1 MSRDDHMKWFHAN
14 LSREAADD
22 LLRQG
27 YEDGTF
33 LVRESSTAAG
43 DFVLS
48 ILCQEEVCHYQVRR
62 HGEDAFFSIDD
73 EMQTKI
79 LHGLDTLVD
88 YYQQGANGLPTKLT
102 VPLIRDPPPH
112 NTRSHGVTNL
122 LHRATSKNESKVVF
136 ELLKCGY
143 RNFDAKNQHGQTALH
158 LAALHCDEEI
168 LKLLLNAKVQVNSSD
183 SFGCQPLHYA
193 ARSKPASFIRTLIAA
208 QANVQGRNIENG
220 FVPLHE
226 AAKHGNL
233 EAVQELLLAEAP
245 LLPRTS
251 SGEFPFDLAKEA
263 GQTSVEQ
270 FLLNYKLPPA
280 STTREQWYHGT
291 QTRDEAVAMLTQ
303 YAKELLAKQP
313 GVDTSGC
320 FLVRYSESP
329 AASGLVLT
337 LLSDQVVKNFR
348 ISQAPLYSNGVKVHP
363 DGSKFMFIDDGPY
376 WPSLEHLIANFMRFS
391 YGLPV
396 SLKYAVPPK
405 PKPEV
410 PSFATI
416 PRSTVKHRTTPPVTP
431 PTPVPHPHHAHP
443 HAPALTIAKKKQKE
457 NSSSMFNTLRLTSP
471 KKALFDMNS
480 LRKSKSKSK
489 RSESESSVS
498 GSLAKS
504 EREQELQAAAPMLK
518 SLSFSTEFSNFNVD
532 AASPGAAAAAA
543 EGELYNVPRNNT
555 PIEIDLPPIA
565 QKTEAEVEYFTKSD
579 VAIERE
585 RAGQWNTTGYQ
596 QTVDVLWLLDQP
608 VKTLPPAATRLNSLI
623 STASTESEM
632 AGYLHRKCSDTPTTP
647 TSAALEAAKLR
658 FFIDQ
663 ENLLLDNEIGHG
675 EFGSVHRG
683 WLVKKSR
690 EGSDESSRQ
699 EVAIKMLC
707 DEHSN
712 KQEFL
717 REASVM
723 MRLEHKC
730 IVRLIGISKGDMLMM
745 VQELAPLGSML
756 QYILDHSA
764 QITANTE
771 LKLWASQIASGM
783 HYLESQHF
791 VHRDLAARNILLTA
805 RHQAKISDF
814 GMSRSLRPGS
824 TEYQFT
830 QGGRWPIRWY
840 APESF
845 NLGVFS
851 HASDVW
857 SFGVTIWE
865 MFALGAP
872 PYGEI
877 SNVDAI
883 KLVDSGERLP
893 QPDLCP
899 AYIYAAMLS
908 CWKEHPKDRP
918 TFAYLMEF
926 FTRDPDYQN
935 LPDMVQTVH
944 I

>member
-1 MSRDDHMKWFHAN
+1 MSDHMKWFHCN
-14 LSREAADD
+14 LSREAADE
-22 LLRQG
+22 LLKQG

-33 LVRESSTAAG
+33 LVRESSTASG

-48 ILCQEEVCHYQVRR
+48 LLCQQEVCHYQVRR
-62 HGEDAFFSIDD
+62 HGGEDAFFSIDD
-73 EMQTKI
+73 KVQTKI

-88 YYQQGANGLPTKLT
+88 YYQQAANGLPTKLT

-143 RNFDAKNQHGQTALH
+143 RNFDAKNQDGQTALH
-158 LAALHCDEEI
+158 LAALHSDEVI
-168 LKLLLNAKVQVNSSD
+168 LKELLNAKVQVNSSD

-220 FVPLHE
+220 YVPLHE

-245 LLPRTS
+245 PLPRTS

-263 GQTSVEQ
+263 GQTAVEE

-280 STTREQWYHGT
+280 NTTREQWYHGT
-291 QTRDEAVAMLTQ
+291 LTRDEAVAILQ
-303 YAKELLAKQP
+303 KHARELLAKEP
-313 GVDTSGC
+313 GIDTSGC

-348 ISQAPLYSNGVKVHP
+348 ISQADLYQNGVKLQSG
-363 DGSKFMFIDDGPY
+363 GSKFLYIDDGPY
-376 WPSLEHLIANFMRFS
+376 WPSLEHLIAHFMRFS

-396 SLKYAVPPK
+396 SLKFPVPPQ
-405 PKPEV
+405 PKPEL

-416 PRSTVKHRTTPPVTP
+416 PRSMVKPKATSPATP
-431 PTPVPHPHHAHP
+431 PTPVSPHSLHQHPHV
-443 HAPALTIAKKKQKE
+443 PALTIAKKKQKE

-480 LRKSKSKSK
+480 LRKSKSKGK

-498 GSLAKS
+498 GSMA
-504 EREQELQAAAPMLK
+504 RTEQELQAAAPMLK
-518 SLSFSTEFSNFNVD
+518 SLSFSTEFSTFNADGGAV
-532 AASPGAAAAAA
+532 AAGGS
-543 EGELYNVPRNNT
+543 EVYNVPKNNT

-565 QKTEAEVEYFTKSD
+565 PKTEAEVEYFTKSD
-579 VAIERE
+579 VVIERE
-585 RAGQWNTTGYQ
+585 RAGQLMTNGYQ
-596 QTVDVLWLLDQP
+596 PTMDVLTLLDQQI
-608 VKTLPPAATRLNSLI
+608 KAPAAARLNSVV

-632 AGYLHRKCSDTPTTP
+632 ASYLHRKCSGTPTTP
-647 TSAALEAAKLR
+647 NSTAVEAAKLR
-658 FFIDQ
+658 FFI
-663 ENLLLDNEIGHG
+663 EPGNLVLDSEIGHG
-675 EFGSVHRG
+675 EFGSVHSG
-683 WLVKKSR
+683 WLVR
-690 EGSDESSRQ
+690 ESAGGEEYRM
-699 EVAIKMLC
+699 EVAIKMLS

-730 IVRLIGISKGDMLMM
+730 IVRLIGISKGEMLMM

-756 QYILDHSA
+756 QYLLDHGAEISA
-764 QITANTE
+764 NSE
-771 LKLWASQIASGM
+771 LKVWASQIACGM

-845 NLGVFS
+845 NLGIFS

-865 MFALGAP
+865 MFSLGAP

-883 KLVDSGERLP
+883 KLVDSGARLP

-899 AYIYAAMLS
+899 AYIYAVMQS
-908 CWKEHPKDRP
+908 CWKERPKDRP
-918 TFAYLMEF
+918 TFVYLTEF
-926 FTRDPDYQN
+926 FARDPDYQN
-935 LPDMVQTVH
+935 LPELVQTVH

>member
-1 MSRDDHMKWFHAN
+1 MSDPMKWFHGN

-22 LLRQG
+22 LLKQG

-33 LVRESSTAAG
+33 LVRESSTASG

-48 ILCQEEVCHYQVRR
+48 LLCQEEVCHYQVRR
-62 HGEDAFFSIDD
+62 HGGEDAFFSIDD
-73 EMQTKI
+73 KVQTKI

-88 YYQQGANGLPTKLT
+88 YYQQSANGLPTKLT

-143 RNFDAKNQHGQTALH
+143 RNFDAKNQDGQTALH
-158 LAALHCDEEI
+158 LAALHSDEDI
-168 LKLLLNAKVQVNSSD
+168 LKELLNAKVQVNSSD

-220 FVPLHE
+220 YVPLHE

-245 LLPRTS
+245 PLPRTS

-263 GQTSVEQ
+263 GQTAVEE
-270 FLLNYKLPPA
+270 FLLNYKLPA
-280 STTREQWYHGT
+280 ANTTREQWYHGT
-291 QTRDEAVAMLTQ
+291 LTRDEAVAILRN
-303 YAKELLAKQP
+303 YARELLAKEP

-348 ISQAPLYSNGVKVHP
+348 ISQADLYQNGVKLQSG
-363 DGSKFMFIDDGPY
+363 GSKFLYIDDGPY
-376 WPSLEHLIANFMRFS
+376 WPSVEHLIAHFMRFS

-396 SLKYAVPPK
+396 SLKFPVPPQ

-416 PRSTVKHRTTPPVTP
+416 PRSSVRPKATSPATP
-431 PTPVPHPHHAHP
+431 PTPVSPHPLHQHP
-443 HAPALTIAKKKQKE
+443 HVPALTIAKKKQKE

-480 LRKSKSKSK
+480 LRKSKSKGK

-498 GSLAKS
+498 GSQA
-504 EREQELQAAAPMLK
+504 RTEQELQAAAPMLK
-518 SLSFSTEFSNFNVD
+518 SLSFSTEFSTFNAD
-532 AASPGAAAAAA
+532 GGGIAA
-543 EGELYNVPRNNT
+543 GEVYNVPRNNT

-585 RAGQWNTTGYQ
+585 RAAQWLTNGYQ
-596 QTVDVLWLLDQP
+596 QTVDVLTLLDQQI
-608 VKTLPPAATRLNSLI
+608 KAPAAARLNSVV
-623 STASTESEM
+623 SSASTESEM
-632 AGYLHRKCSDTPTTP
+632 ASYLHRKISNTPTTP
-647 TSAALEAAKLR
+647 SSTAVEAAKLR
-658 FFIDQ
+658 FFIEP
-663 ENLLLDNEIGHG
+663 ENLVLDSEIGHG
-675 EFGSVHRG
+675 EFGSVHSG
-683 WLVKKSR
+683 WLVRKGVAGEDYR
-690 EGSDESSRQ
+690 M
-699 EVAIKMLC
+699 EVAIKMLS

-723 MRLEHKC
+723 MRLEHQC
-730 IVRLIGISKGDMLMM
+730 IVRLIGISKGEMLMM

-756 QYILDHSA
+756 QYILDHGSE
-764 QITANTE
+764 ITANSE
-771 LKLWASQIASGM
+771 LKVWASQIACGM

-845 NLGVFS
+845 NLGIFS

-865 MFALGAP
+865 MFSLGAP

-893 QPDLCP
+893 QPNLCP
-899 AYIYAAMLS
+899 AYIYAVMQS
-908 CWKEHPKDRP
+908 CWKERPKDRP
-918 TFAYLMEF
+918 TFVYLTEF
-926 FTRDPDYQN
+926 FARDPDYQN
-935 LPDMVQTVH
+935 LPELVQTVH